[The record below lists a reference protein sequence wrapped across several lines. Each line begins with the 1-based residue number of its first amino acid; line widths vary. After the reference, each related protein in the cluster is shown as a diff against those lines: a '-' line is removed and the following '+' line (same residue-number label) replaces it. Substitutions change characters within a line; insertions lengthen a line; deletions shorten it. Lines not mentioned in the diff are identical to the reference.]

1 MTIIPFDR
9 RTVRIWEAEGVI
21 PDDLSTREHAAQM
34 CARLLR
40 EYDALAELYV
50 AHIGR
55 PVPSPQRPG
64 PAQPELFESGAAS

>member
-1 MTIIPFDR
+1 MTIVPFDR
-9 RTVRIWEAEGVI
+9 RTVEIWAAEGTI
-21 PDDLSTREHAAQM
+21 PDDRSTREHAAQM

-55 PVPSPQRPG
+55 PVPSPQRPE